1 MDSKNILA
9 IINDLGI
16 NNISFKIII
25 LLFSVF
31 YCLFALVIDKQVKI
45 MDKSLQDKH
54 NWFIL
59 LITSLQVTVSLI
71 LLIILILTIFIV

>member
-1 MDSKNILA
+1 MDLKDTIFSV
-9 IINDLGI
+9 
-16 NNISFKIII
+16 II